1 MTDSGLI
8 VRRSVRYEISMPAR
22 LRVAPHHA
30 DALGFAKGVCGE
42 NRWIDISIID
52 FAAGGLGFIIE
63 VFLPRNVDLELEIP
77 SFLPGEAGTLLSCI
91 VRVQRVQ
98 MTDRR
103 PAYKVGAAFVDTSEA
118 VMNDIEAMLDRLSEE
133 CDSELGGQSDA

>member
-1 MTDSGLI
+1 
-8 VRRSVRYEISMPAR
+8 MPAR
-22 LRVAPHHA
+22 IRVAAHHA

-42 NRWIDISIID
+42 NRWMDISIID

-77 SFLPGEAGTLLSCI
+77 SFLPGEQGLMLSCTLK
-91 VRVQRVQ
+91 VQRVQ

-103 PAYKVGAAFVDTSEA
+103 PAYKIGAAFINVDDS
-118 VMNDIEAMLDRLSEE
+118 VNRDIEAMLDRLSEE
-133 CDSELGGQSDA
+133 CESELGGDADA

>member
-8 VRRSVRYEISMPAR
+8 VRRSVRYEISMPGR
-22 LRVAPHHA
+22 LRVASHHA

-42 NRWIDISIID
+42 NRWIDVSIID
-52 FAAGGLGFIIE
+52 FAAGGLGFILE

-77 SFLPGEAGTLLSCI
+77 SFLPGDEGTLLSCT

-103 PAYKVGAAFVDTSEA
+103 PAYKVGAAFVDT
-118 VMNDIEAMLDRLSEE
+118 NDRVTNEIEAMLDRLSEE
-133 CDSELGGQSDA
+133 CDSELGGQGDA